1 MKKKAFLGIDVSKG
15 YADFVL
21 LAEDKSILCED
32 FQLTDNPGGRAKL
45 KELIEIWLTDAAEH
59 LYCGVESTGGY
70 ENNWYFYLKSLARNK
85 PLSVARLNPRGVK
98 AVGTAILTRTITDA
112 VSAYNIALYLIGYPE
127 KISYQNASIS
137 VDSKCKE
144 GRQQY
149 TYLMMLKKTK
159 VQFSNQFEKVLYQH
173 FSEVMIYC
181 RNGAPAWLLRM
192 LTRYPSARSVLKAG
206 PAKLVQIKGISSGRA
221 LSLIKKM
228 EGSLQNSST
237 QIEHLIM
244 MTAKEILHKKDLI
257 ENEKQYLYD
266 LYHEDEDVKLMSTIN
281 GIGDQSAI
289 ELMLEIEGVDRFELC
304 KKISSYFGVHPQYKQ
319 SGDGT
324 WSSHMSK
331 QGRGQVRSIL
341 YMAALTG
348 ARCNPILKQLYARF
362 RAKGMHHYQAMGVVM
377 HKLLRIIYGVLK
389 NKQPFS
395 VEVDEK
401 NQKRSMEKQKENELV
416 LKEQKKIKKQK
427 KYRYQD
433 LSTDAPISRR
443 NEQKRKKQMAS

>member
-21 LAEDKSILCED
+21 LAEDKSILCEG
-32 FQLTDNPGGRAKL
+32 FQLTDNPDGRARL
-45 KELIEIWLTDAAEH
+45 KELIEIWLADEAEH
-59 LYCGVESTGGY
+59 FYCGVESTGGY
-70 ENNWYFYLKSLARNK
+70 ENNWYSYLKNLAESK

-98 AVGTAILTRTITDA
+98 AVGAAILTRTVTDA
-112 VSAYNIALYLIGYPE
+112 VSAHNIALYLIGYPE
-127 KISYQNASIS
+127 KVSYQNAGTS
-137 VDSKCKE
+137 DKCKE
-144 GRQQY
+144 GRQQC
-149 TYLMMLKKTK
+149 TYLSMLKKTK
-159 VQFSNQFEKVLYQH
+159 VQFANQFEKLLYQH

-181 RNGAPAWLLRM
+181 RHGVPAWLLRM

-206 PAKLVQIKGISSGRA
+206 PSKLEQIKGISSGRA
-221 LSLIKKM
+221 LSLIKKV
-228 EGSLQNSST
+228 EGSVQMVSS
-237 QIEHLIM
+237 QIEHLII

-257 ENEKQYLYD
+257 ENEKEYLYE
-266 LYHEDEDVKLMSTIN
+266 LYHDDDDVKLMSSIP

-289 ELMLEIEGVDRFELC
+289 ELMLEIEEVERFEFS
-304 KKISSYFGVHPQYKQ
+304 KNISSYFGVHPQFKQ

-341 YMAALTG
+341 FMAALSG
-348 ARCNPILKQLYARF
+348 ARCNPILKKLYARF

-389 NKQPFS
+389 HKQPFN
-395 VEVDEK
+395 VELDEK
-401 NQKRSMEKQKENELV
+401 NQQRSMEKQQENEV
-416 LKEQKKIKKQK
+416 KIKEVEKIRKQK

-433 LSTDAPISRR
+433 LSTDAPISRQ
-443 NEQKRKKQMAS
+443 NEKKRKKQMAS